1 MLERYAELKAQL
13 PPGTILFYQVGTF
26 FETFEEDAKKISQAL
41 SIRLTSREAAGYTGG
56 RVPLAG
62 VPGHSLQEHLA
73 TLLRKGHSVA
83 VAEQR
88 QHPTKPKQ
96 FTREVSRIL
105 TPGTVIEDGVLP
117 AGQSNYLAAVV
128 HRDGRAGVAVVEAS
142 TGEFTGTEVPE
153 EEVAA
158 ELERWSPKELV
169 VPERTAAEDLPKA
182 RTTVSPAPRWT
193 FEPSAG
199 EQALKRHFGVSSLK
213 GFGLEGHPALIGAAG
228 ALLQYLSSLRG
239 GSPPEQVVTFRP
251 YSPGLGMVLDAA
263 TRRNLGL
270 DGLVETIDRTRTPMG
285 QRALRRWLERPLLE
299 VDRINQRLEAVDAL
313 VGDYMLREE
322 AREHLSR
329 IPDVERIATRI
340 VRLSASPND
349 LLSLRGALE
358 AIGPLREALAPVAP
372 EESLLHRV
380 LSAMEEPP
388 GVRELIVAAISEES
402 GEIIRAGYSG
412 ELDEAREFRDGAHD
426 WLTRFEADERLK
438 TGLKTLKVGYR
449 DGEGYFIEVAGRET
463 HDAPP
468 RYEHR
473 KALKNNARYVT
484 VELKEHESRML
495 TARDEVERLERQIL
509 GEIRAAVKEAAPQLQ
524 RVARAIA
531 VVDVVSSFAAAAG
544 ELRYCRPKI
553 TEERGLRITAGRHPT
568 VEQNLTTPFVPND
581 TRVEGGS
588 RLQIITGPNM
598 AGKSVYL
605 RQVAIIALLAQTG
618 SYVPAEE
625 ASLGVV
631 DRIFTRVGA
640 EDRLASGESTFMVE
654 MTEAAS
660 ILNSATERSLVIL
673 DEVGRGT
680 STYDGMSLAW
690 AIAEYLHDDVQSL
703 TFFATHYHELTRLA
717 ELLPGCE
724 NHKAAVEE
732 VGGEIV
738 FLHRIEPGAESSS
751 YGVHVARLAGLPK
764 GVTDRAD
771 EILGRLES
779 EGVKDFAG

>member
-1 MLERYAELKAQL
+1 MLGRYAELKAQL
-13 PPGTILFYQVGTF
+13 PPGTILFYQVGSF
-26 FETFEEDAKKISQAL
+26 FETFEEDAKTISKEL
-41 SIRLTSREAAGYTGG
+41 SIRLTSREGAGEG

-62 VPGHSLQEHLA
+62 VPGHALQEHVA

-83 VAEQR
+83 VAEQKP
-88 QHPTKPKQ
+88 HPTRPRQ
-96 FTREVSRIL
+96 FSREISRIL
-105 TPGTVIEDGVLP
+105 TPGTVIEDNVLV
-117 AGQSNYLAAVV
+117 AGESNYLAAVV
-128 HRDGRAGVAVVEAS
+128 RRDGRAGVAVVEAS

-153 EEVAA
+153 EELPA

-169 VPERTAAEDLPKA
+169 VPERTAAEDLPKVRA
-182 RTTVSPAPRWT
+182 TFSPAPRWT

-199 EQALKRHFGVSSLK
+199 EQALRRHFGVSSLK
-213 GFGLEGHPALIGAAG
+213 GFGLDRRDALIGAAG
-228 ALLQYLSSLRG
+228 ALLQYLSGLRG
-239 GSPPEQVVTFRP
+239 GSPPEQIVTFRP
-251 YSPGLGMVLDAA
+251 YSPGSGMVLDTA

-270 DGLVETIDRTRTPMG
+270 DELIETIDRTQTPMG
-285 QRALRRWLERPLLE
+285 KRTLRRWIERPLLE
-299 VDRINQRLEAVDAL
+299 ANRINQRLEAVSAL

-322 AREHLSR
+322 AREYLSR
-329 IPDVERIATRI
+329 IPDIERIATRI

-349 LLSLRGALE
+349 LLSLKSALE
-358 AIGPLREALAPVAP
+358 AIEPLKEALAPAAP

-388 GVRELIVAAISEES
+388 GVRELIAAAISEEE
-402 GEIIRAGYSG
+402 GEIIHVGYST
-412 ELDEAREFRDGAHD
+412 ELDEAREFRDGAHE
-426 WLTRFEADERLK
+426 WLTRFEANERLK
-438 TGLKTLKVGYR
+438 SGLKTLKVGYR
-449 DGEGYFIEVAGRET
+449 DGEGYFMEVAGRESRSV
-463 HDAPP
+463 PP
-468 RYEHR
+468 HYEHR
-473 KALKNNARYVT
+473 KALKYNARYVT

-509 GEIRAAVKEAAPQLQ
+509 GQIRAAVKEAAPQLQ
-524 RVARAIA
+524 RIARAVA
-531 VVDVVSSFAAAAG
+531 VVDVVSSFAAAAN
-544 ELRYCRPKI
+544 ELRYCQPEV
-553 TEERGLRITAGRHPT
+553 TEERGLRVTAGRHPV
-568 VEQNLTTPFVPND
+568 VEHSLETPFVPND
-581 TRVEGGS
+581 SRVDGSS

-605 RQVAIIALLAQTG
+605 RQVAHIALLAQTG

-625 ASLGVV
+625 AALGVV

-660 ILNSATERSLVIL
+660 ILNSATDRSLVIL

-690 AIAEYLHDDVQSL
+690 AIAEYLHDDVQAL
-703 TFFATHYHELTRLA
+703 TLFATHYHELTRLS
-717 ELLPGCE
+717 EVLPGCE
-724 NHKAAVEE
+724 NHKASVEE

-751 YGVHVARLAGLPK
+751 YGVHVARLAGLPRR
-764 GVTDRAD
+764 VTERAG
-771 EILGRLES
+771 EILARLEA

>member
-1 MLERYAELKAQL
+1 MLGRYAELKAQL
-13 PPGTILFYQVGTF
+13 PTGTILFYQVGSF
-26 FETFEEDAKKISQAL
+26 FETFEEDAKTISKEL
-41 SIRLTSREAAGYTGG
+41 SIRLTSREAAGEG

-62 VPGHSLQEHLA
+62 VPGHALQEHVA

-88 QHPTKPKQ
+88 PHPTRPKQ
-96 FTREVSRIL
+96 FTREISRIL
-105 TPGTVIEDGVLP
+105 TPGTVIEDNVLV
-117 AGQSNYLAAVV
+117 AGESNYLAAVV
-128 HRDGRAGVAVVEAS
+128 RRDGRAGVAVVEAS

-153 EEVAA
+153 EELPA

-169 VPERTAAEDLPKA
+169 VPERTAAEDLPKVRA
-182 RTTVSPAPRWT
+182 TFSPAPRWT

-199 EQALKRHFGVSSLK
+199 EQALRRHFGVSSLK
-213 GFGLEGHPALIGAAG
+213 GFGLAGRDALIGAAG
-228 ALLQYLSSLRG
+228 ALLQYLSGLRG
-239 GSPPEQVVTFRP
+239 GSPPEQIVTFRP
-251 YSPGLGMVLDAA
+251 YSPGSGMVLDTA

-270 DGLVETIDRTRTPMG
+270 DELIETIDRTRTPMG
-285 QRALRRWLERPLLE
+285 KRTLRRWIERPLLE
-299 VDRINQRLEAVDAL
+299 ANRINQRLEAVSAL

-322 AREHLSR
+322 AREYLSR
-329 IPDVERIATRI
+329 IPDIERIATRI

-349 LLSLRGALE
+349 LLSLKSALE
-358 AIGPLREALAPVAP
+358 AIEPLKEALAPAAP

-388 GVRELIVAAISEES
+388 GVRELIAAAISEEE
-402 GEIIRAGYSG
+402 GEIIRVGYST
-412 ELDEAREFRDGAHD
+412 ELDEAREFRDGAHE
-426 WLTRFEADERLK
+426 WLTRFEANERLK
-438 TGLKTLKVGYR
+438 SGLKTLKVGYR
-449 DGEGYFIEVAGRET
+449 DGEGYFIEVAGRESRSV
-463 HDAPP
+463 PP
-468 RYEHR
+468 HYEHR
-473 KALKNNARYVT
+473 KALKHNARYVT

-509 GEIRAAVKEAAPQLQ
+509 GQIRAAVKEGAPQLQ
-524 RVARAIA
+524 RVARAVA
-531 VVDVVSSFAAAAG
+531 VVDVVSSFAAAAN
-544 ELRYCRPKI
+544 ELRYCRPEV
-553 TEERGLRITAGRHPT
+553 TEERGLRVTAGRHPV
-568 VEQNLTTPFVPND
+568 VEHSLETPFVPND
-581 TRVEGGS
+581 SRVDGSS

-605 RQVAIIALLAQTG
+605 RQVALIALLAQTG

-625 ASLGVV
+625 AALGVV

-660 ILNSATERSLVIL
+660 ILNSATDRSLVIL

-690 AIAEYLHDDVQSL
+690 AIAEYLHDDVQAL
-703 TFFATHYHELTRLA
+703 TLFATHYHELTRLS
-717 ELLPGCE
+717 EVLPGCE
-724 NHKAAVEE
+724 NHKATVEE

-751 YGVHVARLAGLPK
+751 YGVHVARLAGLPRR
-764 GVTDRAD
+764 VTERAG
-771 EILGRLES
+771 EILARLEA

>member
-1 MLERYAELKAQL
+1 MLGRYAELKAQL
-13 PPGTILFYQVGTF
+13 PPGTILFYQVGSF
-26 FETFEEDAKKISQAL
+26 FETFEEDAKTISKEL
-41 SIRLTSREAAGYTGG
+41 SIRLTSREAAGEG

-62 VPGHSLQEHLA
+62 VPGHALQEHVA

-88 QHPTKPKQ
+88 PHPTRPKQ
-96 FTREVSRIL
+96 FTREISRIL
-105 TPGTVIEDGVLP
+105 TPGTVIEDNVLV
-117 AGQSNYLAAVV
+117 AGESNYLAAVV
-128 HRDGRAGVAVVEAS
+128 RRDGRAGVAVVEAS

-153 EEVAA
+153 EELPA

-169 VPERTAAEDLPKA
+169 VPERTAAEDLPKVRA
-182 RTTVSPAPRWT
+182 TFSPAPRWT

-199 EQALKRHFGVSSLK
+199 EQALSRHFGVSSLK
-213 GFGLEGHPALIGAAG
+213 GFGLDGRDALIGAAG
-228 ALLQYLSSLRG
+228 ALLQYLSGLRG
-239 GSPPEQVVTFRP
+239 GSPPEQIVTFRP
-251 YSPGLGMVLDAA
+251 YSPGSGMVLDTA

-270 DGLVETIDRTRTPMG
+270 DELIETIDRTRTPMG
-285 QRALRRWLERPLLE
+285 KRTLRRWIERPLLE
-299 VDRINQRLEAVDAL
+299 ANRINQRLEAVSAL

-322 AREHLSR
+322 AREYLSR
-329 IPDVERIATRI
+329 IPDIERIATRI

-349 LLSLRGALE
+349 LLSLKSALE
-358 AIGPLREALAPVAP
+358 AIEPLKEALVPTAP

-388 GVRELIVAAISEES
+388 GVRELIAAAISEEE
-402 GEIIRAGYSG
+402 GEIIRVGYST
-412 ELDEAREFRDGAHD
+412 ELDEAREFRDGAHE
-426 WLTRFEADERLK
+426 WLTRFEANERLK
-438 TGLKTLKVGYR
+438 SGLKTLKVGYR
-449 DGEGYFIEVAGRET
+449 DGEGYFIEVAGRESRSV
-463 HDAPP
+463 PP
-468 RYEHR
+468 HYEHR
-473 KALKNNARYVT
+473 KALKHNARYVT

-495 TARDEVERLERQIL
+495 TTRDEVERLERQIL
-509 GEIRAAVKEAAPQLQ
+509 GQIRAAVKEAAPQLQ
-524 RVARAIA
+524 RVARAVA
-531 VVDVVSSFAAAAG
+531 VVDVVSSFAAAAN
-544 ELRYCRPKI
+544 ELRYCRPKV
-553 TEERGLRITAGRHPT
+553 TEERGLRVTAGRHPV
-568 VEQNLTTPFVPND
+568 VEHSLETPFVPND
-581 TRVEGGS
+581 SRVDGSS

-605 RQVAIIALLAQTG
+605 RQVALIALLAQTG

-625 ASLGVV
+625 AALGVV

-660 ILNSATERSLVIL
+660 ILNSATDRSLVIL

-690 AIAEYLHDDVQSL
+690 AIAEYLHDDVQAL
-703 TFFATHYHELTRLA
+703 TLFATHYHELTRLS
-717 ELLPGCE
+717 EVLPGCE
-724 NHKAAVEE
+724 NHKASVEE

-751 YGVHVARLAGLPK
+751 YGVHVARLAGLPRR
-764 GVTDRAD
+764 VTERAG
-771 EILGRLES
+771 EILARLEA

>member
-1 MLERYAELKAQL
+1 M
-13 PPGTILFYQVGTF
+13 
-26 FETFEEDAKKISQAL
+26 
-41 SIRLTSREAAGYTGG
+41 TSREAAGEG

-62 VPGHSLQEHLA
+62 VPGHALEEHVA

-105 TPGTVIEDGVLP
+105 TPGTVIEDNVLS
-117 AGQSNYLAAVV
+117 AGESNYLAAVV
-128 HRDGRAGVAVVEAS
+128 VRDGQAGVAVAEAS

-153 EEVAA
+153 ADLPG
-158 ELERWSPKELV
+158 ELERWSPKEMI
-169 VPERTAAEDLPKA
+169 VPERTAAEDLPKI
-182 RTTVSPAPRWT
+182 RTAFSPAPRWT

-213 GFGLEGHPALIGAAG
+213 GFGLDGRPALVGAAG
-228 ALLQYLSSLRG
+228 ALLQYLSSMRG

-251 YSPGLGMVLDAA
+251 YSPGTGMVLDSA

-270 DGLVETIDRTRTPMG
+270 DELIETIDRTQTPMG
-285 QRALRRWLERPLLE
+285 ERALRRWLERPLLE

-313 VGDYMLREE
+313 VADYMLREE

-329 IPDVERIATRI
+329 IPDIERIATRI

-349 LLSLRGALE
+349 LLALKGALE
-358 AIGPLREALAPVAP
+358 ALDPLKETLAPVAP
-372 EESLLHRV
+372 EGSLLARV

-388 GVRELIVAAISEES
+388 GVRELIAAAISEET
-402 GEIIRAGYSG
+402 GEIIRAGYSS
-412 ELDEAREFRDGAHD
+412 ELDEAREFRDGAHE

-449 DGEGYFIEVAGRET
+449 DGEGYFIEVAGKEGQ
-463 HDAPP
+463 AVPP
-468 RYEHR
+468 HYEHR
-473 KALKNNARYVT
+473 KALKNAARYVT

-509 GEIRAAVKEAAPQLQ
+509 SEIRAAVKEAAPQLQ

-544 ELRYCRPKI
+544 ELRYCRPEV
-553 TEERGLRITAGRHPT
+553 TEERGLRIAGGRHPV
-568 VEQNLTTPFVPND
+568 VEHNLETPFIPND
-581 TRVEGGS
+581 SRIEGNS

-605 RQVAIIALLAQTG
+605 RQVALIALLAQTG

-625 ASLGVV
+625 ATLGVV

-680 STYDGMSLAW
+680 STSDGMSLAW
-690 AIAEYLHDDVQSL
+690 AIAEYLHDDVQAL
-703 TFFATHYHELTRLA
+703 TLFATHYHELTRLV
-717 ELLPGCE
+717 EMLPGC
-724 NHKAAVEE
+724 
-732 VGGEIV
+732 
-738 FLHRIEPGAESSS
+738 R
-751 YGVHVARLAGLPK
+751 
-764 GVTDRAD
+764 
-771 EILGRLES
+771 
-779 EGVKDFAG
+779 

>member
-1 MLERYAELKAQL
+1 MLGRYAELKAQL
-13 PPGTILFYQVGTF
+13 PPETILLYQVGTF
-26 FETFEEDAKKISQAL
+26 FETFEEDAKRISQAL
-41 SIRLTSREAAGYTGG
+41 SIRLTSREAAGEG

-62 VPGHSLQEHLA
+62 VPGHALQEHLA
-73 TLLRKGHSVA
+73 TLLRKGYSVA

-96 FTREVSRIL
+96 FTREITRTL
-105 TPGTVIEDGVLP
+105 TPGTVIEDNVLS
-117 AGQSNYLAAVV
+117 AGHANYLAAFVV
-128 HRDGRAGVAVVEAS
+128 RDGLAGMAVVEAS

-153 EEVAA
+153 EQLPA
-158 ELERWSPKELV
+158 ELERWSPREIV
-169 VPERTAAEDLPKA
+169 VPERTAAERLPKVRA
-182 RTTVSPAPRWT
+182 AVSSAPRWT

-199 EQALKRHFGVSSLK
+199 EQALKRHFGVSGLK
-213 GFGLEGHPALIGAAG
+213 GYGLDGRPALAGAAG
-228 ALLQYLSSLRG
+228 ALIQYLGSLRG

-251 YSPGLGMVLDAA
+251 YDPGTGMVLDSA

-270 DGLVETIDRTRTPMG
+270 DELIETIDRTRTPMG

-299 VDRINQRLEAVDAL
+299 PDRINQRLEAVDAL
-313 VGDYMLREE
+313 ASDYMPREE

-329 IPDVERIATRI
+329 IPDIERIATRI

-358 AIGPLREALAPVAP
+358 ALGPLKGSLASAVETGSLLARALA
-372 EESLLHRV
+372 
-380 LSAMEEPP
+380 AMEEPP
-388 GVRELIVAAISEES
+388 GVRELIAAAISEEE
-402 GEIIRAGYSG
+402 GEIICSGYSS
-412 ELDEAREFRDGAHD
+412 ELDEAREFSDGAHD
-426 WLTRFEADERLK
+426 WLTRFERGERLK

-449 DGEGYFIEVAGRET
+449 DGEGYFIEVAGKE
-463 HDAPP
+463 ANAVPE

-473 KALKNNARYVT
+473 KALKHNARFVT

-495 TARDEVERLERQIL
+495 TARDEVERLERRIL
-509 GEIRAAVKEAAPQLQ
+509 AEIRAAIKDAAPELQ
-524 RVARAIA
+524 KISRAVA
-531 VVDVVSSFAAAAG
+531 VVDVIVSFATAAT
-544 ELRYCRPKI
+544 ELRYCRPEI
-553 TEERGLRITAGRHPT
+553 REERGIHVSAGRHPV
-568 VEQNLTTPFVPND
+568 VEHNTETPFVPND
-581 TRVEGGS
+581 ARVDGDS

-605 RQVAIIALLAQTG
+605 RQVALIALLAQTG

-625 ASLGVV
+625 ATLGVV

-660 ILNSATERSLVIL
+660 ILNAATERSLVIL

-690 AIAEYLHDDVQSL
+690 AIAEYLHDDVQAL
-703 TFFATHYHELTRLA
+703 TLFATHYHELTRLA
-717 ELLPGCE
+717 DILPGCR
-724 NHKAAVEE
+724 NHKATVEE
-732 VGGEIV
+732 IGGEIV
-738 FLHRIEPGAESSS
+738 FLHRIEEGAESSS
-751 YGVHVARLAGLPK
+751 YGVHVARLAGLPRQ
-764 GVTDRAD
+764 VTDRAH
-771 EILGRLES
+771 EILSRLES

>member
-1 MLERYAELKAQL
+1 MLGRYAELKAQL
-13 PPGTILFYQVGTF
+13 PPGTVLFYQVGTF
-26 FETFEEDAKKISQAL
+26 FETFEEDAKTISREL
-41 SIRLTSREAAGYTGG
+41 SIRLTSREAAGEG

-62 VPGHSLQEHLA
+62 VPGHALGEHIA
-73 TLLRKGHSVA
+73 VLLRKGHSVA

-88 QHPTKPKQ
+88 PHPTKPKQ
-96 FTREVSRIL
+96 FTREISRVL
-105 TPGTVIEDGVLP
+105 TPGTVIEDNVLS
-117 AGQSNYLAAVV
+117 AGHANYLAAINI
-128 HRDGRAGVAVVEAS
+128 RDGTAGVAVVEAS
-142 TGEFTGTEVPE
+142 TGEFTGTEVPVE
-153 EEVAA
+153 DLSA
-158 ELERWSPKELV
+158 ELERWSPKEMV
-169 VPERTAAEDLPKA
+169 VPERTAAEDLPKVRA
-182 RTTVSPAPRWT
+182 AISPAPRWT

-199 EQALKRHFGVSSLK
+199 ERALKRHFEVAGLK
-213 GFGLEGHPALIGAAG
+213 GFGLDGRPALVGAAG
-228 ALLQYLSSLRG
+228 ALVQYLASMRG
-239 GSPPEQVVTFRP
+239 GSPPEQVVSFRL
-251 YSPGLGMVLDAA
+251 YDPGSGMVLDSA

-270 DGLVETIDRTRTPMG
+270 DELIGTIDRTRTPMG
-285 QRALRRWLERPLLE
+285 QRGLRRWLERPLLE
-299 VDRINQRLEAVDAL
+299 PDRVNQRLEAVDAL
-313 VGDYMLREE
+313 VSDYMLRKE

-329 IPDVERIATRI
+329 IPDIERIATRI

-349 LLSLRGALE
+349 LLSLKGALE
-358 AIGPLREALAPVAP
+358 VIGPLKEALAPAAP
-372 EESLLHRV
+372 EGSLLSRT
-380 LSAMEEPP
+380 LRAMEEPP
-388 GVRELIVAAISEES
+388 GVRELIAAAISEES
-402 GEIIRAGYSG
+402 GEIIRAGYSSK
-412 ELDEAREFRDGAHD
+412 LDEAREFRDGAHG

-449 DGEGYFIEVAGRET
+449 DGEGYFIEVAGKES
-463 HDAPP
+463 HSVPP

-473 KALKNNARYVT
+473 KALKHNARYVT

-495 TARDEVERLERQIL
+495 TAREEVERLERQIL

-524 RVARAIA
+524 RVARAVA
-531 VVDVVSSFAAAAG
+531 VVDVVSSFAAAAN
-544 ELRYCRPKI
+544 ELRYCRPEI
-553 TEERGLRITAGRHPT
+553 TGERGLSVSGGRHPV
-568 VEQNLTTPFVPND
+568 VEHNQGTPFVPND
-581 TRVEGGS
+581 SRMDGDS

-605 RQVAIIALLAQTG
+605 RQVALIALLAQTG
-618 SYVPAEE
+618 SYVPAEQ

-690 AIAEYLHDDVQSL
+690 AIAEYLHDDVQAL
-703 TFFATHYHELTRLA
+703 TLCATHYHELTRLS
-717 ELLPGCE
+717 EVLPGCR
-724 NHKAAVEE
+724 NYKATVEE

-751 YGVHVARLAGLPK
+751 YGVHVARLAGLPRR
-764 GVTDRAD
+764 VTERAG
-771 EILGRLES
+771 EILARLEA

>member
-1 MLERYAELKAQL
+1 MLGRYAELKAHL

-26 FETFEEDAKKISQAL
+26 FETFEEDAKTISQAL
-41 SIRLTSREAAGYTGG
+41 SIRLTSREAAGEG
-56 RVPLAG
+56 RVPLAW
-62 VPGHSLQEHLA
+62 VPGHAIQEHLA
-73 TLLRKGHSVA
+73 TLLRKGYSVS

-88 QHPTKPKQ
+88 PHPTKPKH
-96 FTREVSRIL
+96 FTREISRIL
-105 TPGTVIEDGVLP
+105 TPGTVIEDNVLS
-117 AGQSNYLAAVV
+117 AEESNYLASCTL
-128 HRDGRAGVAVVEAS
+128 RDGRAGIAVVEAS
-142 TGEFTGTEVPE
+142 TGEFTGTEVSDEPPP
-153 EEVAA
+153 A
-158 ELERWSPKELV
+158 ELERWSPCEMV
-169 VPERTAAEDLPKA
+169 VPERTAAEDLPKIRA
-182 RTTVSPAPRWT
+182 AFSPAPRWT

-199 EQALKRHFGVSSLK
+199 EQSLKRHFGVSSLK
-213 GFGLEGHPALIGAAG
+213 GFGLDGRDALVGAAG
-228 ALLQYLSSLRG
+228 ALLQYLSSLRD
-239 GSPPEQVVTFRP
+239 GSPPEQIVTFRP
-251 YSPGLGMVLDAA
+251 YSPGSGMVLDSA

-270 DGLVETIDRTRTPMG
+270 DALIEAIDRTRTPMG
-285 QRALRRWLERPLLE
+285 QRTLRRWIERPLLE

-329 IPDVERIATRI
+329 IPDIERIATRI

-349 LLSLRGALE
+349 LLSLRSALE
-358 AIGPLREALAPVAP
+358 AIGPLKDTLAPAISAG
-372 EESLLHRV
+372 SLLARV
-380 LSAMEEPP
+380 LAAMEKPP
-388 GVRELIVAAISEES
+388 GVGELIAAAISEES
-402 GEIIRAGYSG
+402 GEIIRAGYST

-449 DGEGYFIEVAGRET
+449 DGEGYFIEVAGQEG
-463 HDAPP
+463 HAIPSH
-468 RYEHR
+468 YEHR
-473 KALKNNARYVT
+473 KALKNAARYVT

-495 TARDEVERLERQIL
+495 KARDEVERLERQIL
-509 GEIRAAVKEAAPQLQ
+509 REIRAAVKEAAPQLQ
-524 RVARAIA
+524 RIARAVA

-544 ELRYCRPKI
+544 ELRYCRPEI
-553 TEERGLRITAGRHPT
+553 TEERGLNIAGGRHPV
-568 VEQNLTTPFVPND
+568 VEHGLETPFVPND
-581 TRVEGGS
+581 SRIDGSS

-625 ASLGVV
+625 ATLGVV

-703 TFFATHYHELTRLA
+703 TLFATHYHELTRLA
-717 ELLPGCE
+717 EILPGCR
-724 NHKAAVEE
+724 NQKATVEE
-732 VGGEIV
+732 IGGEIV

-751 YGVHVARLAGLPK
+751 YGVHVARLAGLPRQ
-764 GVTDRAD
+764 VTERAG
-771 EILGRLES
+771 EILTRLES

>member
-1 MLERYAELKAQL
+1 MLGRYAELKAQL
-13 PPGTILFYQVGTF
+13 PPGTILFYQVGSF
-26 FETFEEDAKKISQAL
+26 FETFEEDAKTISKEL
-41 SIRLTSREAAGYTGG
+41 SIRLTSREAAGEG

-62 VPGHSLQEHLA
+62 VPGHALQEHVA

-83 VAEQR
+83 VAEQKP
-88 QHPTKPKQ
+88 HPTRPKQ
-96 FTREVSRIL
+96 FSREISRIL
-105 TPGTVIEDGVLP
+105 TPGTVIEDNVLV
-117 AGQSNYLAAVV
+117 AGESNYLAAVV
-128 HRDGRAGVAVVEAS
+128 RRDGRAGVAVVEAS

-153 EEVAA
+153 EELPA

-169 VPERTAAEDLPKA
+169 VPERTAAEDLPKVRA
-182 RTTVSPAPRWT
+182 TFSPAPRWT

-199 EQALKRHFGVSSLK
+199 EQALRRHFGVSSLK
-213 GFGLEGHPALIGAAG
+213 GFGLDRRDALIGAAG
-228 ALLQYLSSLRG
+228 ALLQYLSGLRG
-239 GSPPEQVVTFRP
+239 GSPPEQIVTFRP
-251 YSPGLGMVLDAA
+251 YSPGSGMVLDTA

-270 DGLVETIDRTRTPMG
+270 DELIETIDRTRTPMG
-285 QRALRRWLERPLLE
+285 KRTLRRWIERPLLE
-299 VDRINQRLEAVDAL
+299 ANRINQRLEAVSAL

-322 AREHLSR
+322 AREYLSR
-329 IPDVERIATRI
+329 IPDIERIATRI

-349 LLSLRGALE
+349 LLSLKSALE
-358 AIGPLREALAPVAP
+358 AIEPLKEALAPAAP

-388 GVRELIVAAISEES
+388 GVRELIAAAISEEE
-402 GEIIRAGYSG
+402 GEIIHVGYST
-412 ELDEAREFRDGAHD
+412 ELDEAREFRDGAHE
-426 WLTRFEADERLK
+426 WLTRFEANERLK
-438 TGLKTLKVGYR
+438 SGLKTLKVGYR
-449 DGEGYFIEVAGRET
+449 DGEGYFMEVAGRESRSV
-463 HDAPP
+463 PP
-468 RYEHR
+468 HYEHR
-473 KALKNNARYVT
+473 KALKYNARYVT

-509 GEIRAAVKEAAPQLQ
+509 GQIRAAVKEAAPQLQ
-524 RVARAIA
+524 RIARAVA
-531 VVDVVSSFAAAAG
+531 VVDVVSSFAAAAN
-544 ELRYCRPKI
+544 ELRYCQPEV
-553 TEERGLRITAGRHPT
+553 TEERGLRVTAGRHPV
-568 VEQNLTTPFVPND
+568 VEHSLETPFVPND
-581 TRVEGGS
+581 SRVDGSS

-605 RQVAIIALLAQTG
+605 RQVAHIALLAQTG

-625 ASLGVV
+625 AALGVV

-660 ILNSATERSLVIL
+660 ILNSATDRSLVIL

-690 AIAEYLHDDVQSL
+690 AIAEYLHDDVQAL
-703 TFFATHYHELTRLA
+703 TLFATHYHELTRLS
-717 ELLPGCE
+717 EVLPGCE
-724 NHKAAVEE
+724 NHKASVEE

-751 YGVHVARLAGLPK
+751 YGVHVARLAGLPRR
-764 GVTDRAD
+764 VTERAG
-771 EILGRLES
+771 EILARLEA

>member
-1 MLERYAELKAQL
+1 MLGRYAELKAQL
-13 PPGTILFYQVGTF
+13 PPTTILFYQVGSF
-26 FETFEEDAKKISQAL
+26 FETFEEDAKTISKEL
-41 SIRLTSREAAGYTGG
+41 SIRLTSREAAGEG

-62 VPGHSLQEHLA
+62 VPGHALQEHVA

-88 QHPTKPKQ
+88 PHPTRPKQ
-96 FTREVSRIL
+96 FTREISRIL
-105 TPGTVIEDGVLP
+105 TPGTVIEDNVLV
-117 AGQSNYLAAVV
+117 AGESNYLAAVV
-128 HRDGRAGVAVVEAS
+128 RRDGRAGVAVVEAS
-142 TGEFTGTEVPE
+142 TGEFTGTEIPE
-153 EEVAA
+153 EELPA

-169 VPERTAAEDLPKA
+169 VPERTAAEDLPKVRA
-182 RTTVSPAPRWT
+182 TFSPAPRWT

-199 EQALKRHFGVSSLK
+199 EQALRRHFGVSSLK
-213 GFGLEGHPALIGAAG
+213 GFGLDGRDALIGAAG
-228 ALLQYLSSLRG
+228 ALLQYLSGLRG
-239 GSPPEQVVTFRP
+239 GSPPEQIVTFRP
-251 YSPGLGMVLDAA
+251 YSPGSGMVLDTA

-270 DGLVETIDRTRTPMG
+270 DELIETIDRTRTPMG
-285 QRALRRWLERPLLE
+285 KRTLRRWIERPLLE
-299 VDRINQRLEAVDAL
+299 ANRINQRLEAVGAL

-329 IPDVERIATRI
+329 IPDIERIATRI

-349 LLSLRGALE
+349 LLSLKSALE
-358 AIGPLREALAPVAP
+358 AIEPLKEALAPAAP

-380 LSAMEEPP
+380 LSAMKEPP
-388 GVRELIVAAISEES
+388 GVRELIAAAISEEE
-402 GEIIRAGYSG
+402 GEIIRVGYST
-412 ELDEAREFRDGAHD
+412 ELDEAREFRDGAHE
-426 WLTRFEADERLK
+426 WLTRFEANERLK
-438 TGLKTLKVGYR
+438 SGLKTLKVGYR
-449 DGEGYFIEVAGRET
+449 DGEGYFIEVAGRE
-463 HDAPP
+463 ARSVPP
-468 RYEHR
+468 HYEHR
-473 KALKNNARYVT
+473 KALKHNARYVT

-509 GEIRAAVKEAAPQLQ
+509 GQIRAAVKEGAPQLQ
-524 RVARAIA
+524 RVARAVA
-531 VVDVVSSFAAAAG
+531 VVDVVSSFAAAAN
-544 ELRYCRPKI
+544 ELRYCRPEV
-553 TEERGLRITAGRHPT
+553 TEERGLRVTAGRHPV
-568 VEQNLTTPFVPND
+568 VEHSLETPFVPNGS
-581 TRVEGGS
+581 RVDGSS

-605 RQVAIIALLAQTG
+605 RQVALIALLAQTG

-625 ASLGVV
+625 AALGVV

-660 ILNSATERSLVIL
+660 ILNAATDRSLVIL

-690 AIAEYLHDDVQSL
+690 AIAEYLHDDVQAL
-703 TFFATHYHELTRLA
+703 TLFATHYHELTRLS
-717 ELLPGCE
+717 EVLPGCE
-724 NHKAAVEE
+724 NHKASVEE

-751 YGVHVARLAGLPK
+751 YGVHVARLAGLPRR
-764 GVTDRAD
+764 VTERAG
-771 EILGRLES
+771 EILARLEA